1 VKNRT
6 FRTTLAIAVTA
17 AAFALGAC
25 GSDSDSAADSSTAA
39 ATTSAAGQFEAGV
52 EEDAAVEGQA
62 PTSTA
67 PPNLPKP
74 TAAEL
79 NDRLTRAFDSSVP
92 AEEKTSWIQDAERD
106 PQLVD
111 KLVDAAETNNV
122 KVEITGVGEP
132 VDGTLKADANVT
144 IDGRPVEG
152 AYVEFVAEGD
162 TWKVSHDFTCD
173 IVRSAELDSA
183 ACQAQ

>member
-6 FRTTLAIAVTA
+6 FRASLALAVTA
-17 AAFALGAC
+17 LALTLGAC
-25 GSDSDSAADSSTAA
+25 GSESDTTAA
-39 ATTSAAGQFEAGV
+39 STTATTSAAGQFEAGTN
-52 EEDAAVEGQA
+52 EDAPVEGQA
-62 PTSTA
+62 PTSTT

-92 AEEKTSWIQDAERD
+92 AEEKIGWIQDAERD

-111 KLVDAAETNNV
+111 KLVDAAKRNNV
-122 KVEITGVGEP
+122 TVEITNVGEP
-132 VDGTLKADANVT
+132 QNGTLKADAEVT
-144 IDGRPVEG
+144 IDGRPVEN
-152 AYVEFVAEGD
+152 AYVEFVAED
-162 TWKVSHDFTCD
+162 DQWKVSHQFTCN
-173 IVRSAELDSA
+173 IVRSAQLDSA